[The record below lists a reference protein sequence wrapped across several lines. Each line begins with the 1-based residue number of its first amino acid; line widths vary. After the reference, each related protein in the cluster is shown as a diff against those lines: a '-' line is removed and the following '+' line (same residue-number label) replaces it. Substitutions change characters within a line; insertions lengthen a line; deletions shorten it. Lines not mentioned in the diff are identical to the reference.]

1 MQNFKRTRAKLD
13 FPKKTEL
20 SSTVTAPPG
29 GVQLD
34 AGAPVDVRSLAPV
47 CRLMCSSCRY
57 TLSLE
62 GFALAGMKYALV
74 CPEGEVYHEE
84 EKETVCS
91 ETR

>member
-57 TLSLE
+57 TLE
-62 GFALAGMKYALV
+62 GFALTGMKYALV
-74 CPEGEVYHEE
+74 CPDLSFLLVGQIV
-84 EKETVCS
+84 S
-91 ETR
+91 AQ